1 MQDTTVLSDELALN
15 CTMGLYVSF
24 GDCPLLFFSMLLQSE
39 AFRMRQWCLHS
50 CVKDSGAY
58 ACLDLSSS
66 FLSCGACNLM
76 KKYSVRT
83 GMYSSLTPEKPVILA
98 PSFCLAKASR

>member
-1 MQDTTVLSDELALN
+1 MPAQL
-15 CTMGLYVSF
+15 CQGL
-24 GDCPLLFFSMLLQSE
+24 
-39 AFRMRQWCLHS
+39 RCLR
-50 CVKDSGAY
+50 
-58 ACLDLSSS
+58 LDLSSS